1 MAWNEP
7 GNNSG
12 NNGGDR
18 HGGRKDKDPWS
29 QSNQGPPDLDEALE
43 KLKAQFSSIFG
54 GGSGKGSGG
63 SSSKGSGGQFPKSIV
78 MFALLAVTAF
88 WGFSGFYQVD
98 QKERVVILRLGQY
111 HDTVGPGL
119 HWNPLFIDQRFSV
132 LVTQEQD
139 YRVRGLMLTEDEN
152 IVEVPIS
159 VQYTIPDPKKFILQV
174 RDPITS
180 LHHATDSAIRHVVGG
195 TQSSDVLSQG
205 RQAMAEETKVRLQ
218 SYLDSYDTGI
228 NITLVNILK
237 AEPPKAVKPAFDDV
251 ISAKEDK
258 DRYVNE
264 AKTYANG
271 LVPEARGKAE
281 RIMQEAIGYREKLI
295 AEADGEAQRFVKL
308 YNEYR
313 KAPEVTRERL
323 YLDSVEGVMSNVS
336 KVLIDVEGGNN
347 MMYLPL
353 DKMVSQ
359 PKSALP
365 ESTASGQ
372 NDIVSQVTNQVID
385 RLRQEQSRA
394 RRSEAR

>member
-7 GNNSG
+7 GNNSDK
-12 NNGGDR
+12 NGGDR
-18 HGGRKDKDPWS
+18 HGGQKDNDPWS

-43 KLKAQFSSIFG
+43 KLKAQFSGIFG
-54 GGSGKGSGG
+54 GGSGKGSSRSSGKGTGG
-63 SSSKGSGGQFPKSIV
+63 EFPKNILV
-78 MFALLAVTAF
+78 FAFLAVIAF

-195 TQSSDVLSQG
+195 TKSSDVLSQG

-295 AEADGEAQRFVKL
+295 AEADGEAQRFIKL

-323 YLDSVEGVMSNVS
+323 YLDSVEGVMTNVS

-385 RLRQEQSRA
+385 RLRQEQSRI